1 LTAEEALRARQEALA
16 RKQAAY
22 RAVFCPD
29 GTLSPAA
36 HIVLSD
42 LKKLSGFA
50 LKGGLVT
57 TSPQGEGAIVDTNAT
72 IYRVAQQDMF
82 VRILLMTDLI
92 PIGDNIDG

>member
-1 LTAEEALRARQEALA
+1 LTPEEAARARQEAVA

-36 HIVLSD
+36 HVVLSD
-42 LKKLSGFA
+42 LKKLCGFA

-57 TSPQGEGAIVDTNAT
+57 TSPHGEGPVVDFHASM
-72 IYRVAQQDMF
+72 YRVGQQDMF
-82 VRILLMTDLI
+82 VRILAMTDLI